1 MLIAM
6 CFVFGG
12 CKAAGETA
20 GVDQQRKTYTKEEIV
35 SLFTDNRDSFNTVF
49 EIIINDEDFFEKGR
63 NLLDDGD
70 ACILSTKDPNLEL
83 FSDANQEEIVSF
95 WEQYEP
101 YMITYDTSQEYIKI
115 TFIGSGEH
123 EGFTLQHWINQ
134 DDQTGLDEYLSRLRQ
149 WYVVEAMPDGWY
161 LAYTR

>member
-1 MLIAM
+1 M
-6 CFVFGG
+6 CFALSG
-12 CKAAGETA
+12 CKAAGGTA

-35 SLFTDNRDSFNTVF
+35 FLFKDNRDSFNTVF
-49 EIIINDEDFFEKGR
+49 EIIINDEDFFEKGS
-63 NLLDDGD
+63 NVLDDGD
-70 ACILSTKDPNLEL
+70 AYIQSTKDQNLEL
-83 FSDANQEEIVSF
+83 FSDSDRQEIVSF
-95 WEQYEP
+95 FEQYEP
-101 YMITYDTSQEYIKI
+101 YCVTYDTSQKYIKI

-134 DDQTGLDEYLSRLRQ
+134 DDQTGLDEYLSYLRQ